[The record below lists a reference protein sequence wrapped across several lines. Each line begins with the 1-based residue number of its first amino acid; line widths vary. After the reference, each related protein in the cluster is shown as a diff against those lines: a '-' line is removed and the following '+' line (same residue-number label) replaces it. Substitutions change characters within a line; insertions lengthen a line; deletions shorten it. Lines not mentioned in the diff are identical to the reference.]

1 MRVLSILSYEW
12 KHFIRSPF
20 KVVALLLF
28 VLAASYGLHNG
39 ASLYH
44 EQTAEIERIKETIE
58 ENRQEYLA
66 YYEEGKPGPEDA
78 PWINMAEPFWAV
90 WFNYIYHFKTPSPA
104 LVYSMGQAE
113 QYGFYKRVTFW
124 ASPYDA
130 DMTQEI
136 ANPERLQTGT
146 LDFSFALLFLLPLLL
161 LTLLYNIKSM
171 EAEQGFLSLIEVQ
184 TAAKH
189 TWLLSRVAFYVG
201 LLAVLILGLLL
212 YGAML
217 TGVFSSA
224 SGAFSQTL
232 LYSLLYLLLWSVI
245 YYLILRGGESILSNT
260 LKMVGAWLVV
270 GFILPAAVLQWISME
285 KPANLMTDLID
296 AKRDK
301 RQELFDLP
309 DSVFRA
315 KLVALFPEIPDSPA
329 AQDSTKID
337 GAYSDSGCALV
348 NELMK
353 ESIAPIEADNETKNS
368 MVRNSY
374 WLSPMTYF
382 QNRFNAIAQTHYDD
396 YQNYRS
402 EIQLMIDK
410 QIRSMVLDTWNDTEI
425 DKQKYLDYHTSLKID
440 E

>member
-58 ENRQEYLA
+58 ENRQEYLS

-245 YYLILRGGESILSNT
+245 YYLILR
-260 LKMVGAWLVV
+260 
-270 GFILPAAVLQWISME
+270 
-285 KPANLMTDLID
+285 
-296 AKRDK
+296 
-301 RQELFDLP
+301 
-309 DSVFRA
+309 
-315 KLVALFPEIPDSPA
+315 
-329 AQDSTKID
+329 
-337 GAYSDSGCALV
+337 
-348 NELMK
+348 
-353 ESIAPIEADNETKNS
+353 
-368 MVRNSY
+368 
-374 WLSPMTYF
+374 
-382 QNRFNAIAQTHYDD
+382 
-396 YQNYRS
+396 
-402 EIQLMIDK
+402 
-410 QIRSMVLDTWNDTEI
+410 
-425 DKQKYLDYHTSLKID
+425 
-440 E
+440 